1 MQDTYS
7 KALCTYKT
15 FVETFL
21 NPLKSQLST
30 YLILPCE
37 FVGILQYIC
46 DENEKLTSYPR
57 FSWYIKPLPISEP
70 NQINIC
76 CKDEDEI
83 WNNTA
88 ICDDLIMA
96 QKTLRKDG
104 NIFINNKIHN
114 SDVKLS
120 ETPVTDIIY
129 EWLENDL
136 EEIGWL

>member
-1 MQDTYS
+1 M
-7 KALCTYKT
+7 
-15 FVETFL
+15 
-21 NPLKSQLST
+21 
-30 YLILPCE
+30 
-37 FVGILQYIC
+37 
-46 DENEKLTSYPR
+46 
-57 FSWYIKPLPISEP
+57 PISEP

-120 ETPVTDIIY
+120 ETPVTNIIY